1 MALPPSGTAIL
12 QASDRMRELAVR
24 TGAIDSG
31 RKLLRQ
37 NLGEL
42 INRDIE
48 PRAATIAGEPALAAV
63 AEDLA
68 QHDRASV
75 ELR

>member
-1 MALPPSGTAIL
+1 
-12 QASDRMRELAVR
+12 MRQLAVR
-24 TGAIDSG
+24 TGLIHRRG
-31 RKLLRQ
+31 RLLRQ
-37 NLGEL
+37 NFGEL

>member
-1 MALPPSGTAIL
+1 LIH
-12 QASDRMRELAVR
+12 RR
-24 TGAIDSG
+24 G
-31 RKLLRQ
+31 RLLRQ
-37 NLGEL
+37 NFGEL

-68 QHDRASV
+68 QQDRASV
-75 ELR
+75 ELIAYVWQSGLTLSRTSR

>member
-1 MALPPSGTAIL
+1 LIH
-12 QASDRMRELAVR
+12 RR
-24 TGAIDSG
+24 G
-31 RKLLRQ
+31 RLLRQ
-37 NLGEL
+37 NFGEL

-68 QHDRASV
+68 QHDRAAV